1 MAAPWVQAYVLH
13 QRPFRDSRV
22 IVELMTE
29 AEGRLGAVYRRGPG
43 RKAVPQA
50 FVLGEWQLA
59 GQGDLRTAY
68 AVQPL
73 AHHTLAGQS
82 LFSGLYL
89 NELLLR
95 LLPREVPAPEL
106 FSAYGA
112 ALQGLRLAPRAEPL
126 ILRRFEWA
134 CLEALGVAF
143 SLTEDVAGEPL
154 RPNSRYG
161 LDPGRGLYALS
172 SPGEVG
178 WMGAHLL
185 GLAEEQFDDPAVRRV
200 AQALLGKALA
210 PQLGGRPLAA
220 ARFLLDAQER
230 SP

>member
-1 MAAPWVQAYVLH
+1 MAAPWLQAYVLH
-13 QRPFRDSRV
+13 QRPFQDSRV
-22 IVELMTE
+22 IVELLTE
-29 AEGRLGAVYRRGPG
+29 AEGRLGAVCRRGQG

-73 AHHTLAGQS
+73 THHPLTGQS
-82 LFSGLYL
+82 LFAGLYL

-106 FSAYGA
+106 FSAYGE
-112 ALQGLRLAPRAEPL
+112 ALLALGLAPRAEPL

-143 SLTEDVAGEPL
+143 SLTEDIVGTPL
-154 RPNSRYG
+154 RPTLRYG

-172 SPGEVG
+172 GGADAG
-178 WMGAHLL
+178 WLGAHLL
-185 GLAEEQFDDPAVRRV
+185 ALAEEQFEDPAVRRV

-220 ARFLLDAQER
+220 ARFLQDAEEKA
-230 SP
+230 P